1 MRLAAVADRSK
12 ATQVQ
17 HLEAEFHVLNKA
29 FSAGSIRSYAL
40 SIKRCMALRKA
51 GSPEQ
56 SVQMSTFSVKGKVKL
71 RRCANSSDTPLFS
84 GLRGKAGHEDNGAE
98 PCLAFPGER
107 NACEASNAERRRCL
121 TLSQI
126 LGTFVRTDWAAY
138 DYIYP
143 LFHSDDSTNPPPEMI
158 FGKEDIRSTMWTGW
172 VPSVTTSILVSPCKE
187 EEPDAVDEVQS
198 IRGERPTAEHDQS
211 ARHSS
216 SFRRKVGQQ
225 MPTIRYR
232 AGMESYLLERG
243 KRGRTQLPSLVSKT
257 PAVRRRDASK
267 HHATS
272 AQHTEMP
279 SD

>member
-1 MRLAAVADRSK
+1 MRKDLLTPMSSRQIARQKWAGSVSPAGGAQTDDDRPRGG
-12 ATQVQ
+12 
-17 HLEAEFHVLNKA
+17 EARTLYNG
-29 FSAGSIRSYAL
+29 AGSI
-40 SIKRCMALRKA
+40 I
-51 GSPEQ
+51 SPSFHRRLLHKSAFFFFGIS
-56 SVQMSTFSVKGKVKL
+56 SVQYTYPSSSFFLPCSNLVMVCRSRYFS
-71 RRCANSSDTPLFS
+71 RRLSNAILDQAAPRDVDVICSSD
-84 GLRGKAGHEDNGAE
+84 
-98 PCLAFPGER
+98 
-107 NACEASNAERRRCL
+107 
-121 TLSQI
+121 
-126 LGTFVRTDWAAY
+126 
-138 DYIYP
+138 IYP